1 MMEFYIF
8 LFIIGI
14 GIMALLT
21 LISMIYGDNVSIKE
35 DYRVHQVKKQEARK
49 KTISDEEKKKQLVD
63 SLSKP
68 LMNTVFEHYRP
79 KNADLIRRKLRVTGW
94 NKYFTPLTWEG
105 LRIWAIAI
113 AAIFLW
119 LLSAKSWPAAIVIS
133 VVIIKMP
140 DLLLN
145 NEYNNIRD
153 SLIMDFP
160 ETIRIISGYLSV
172 GLVLQSAFE
181 MTAKTAKPRWKR
193 ILNTFVSKCGTE
205 GELEALNWI
214 KEEVDIMEAR
224 EFFASVRLALEDGIS
239 PVDSFEKQATII
251 QRLLDDAIQKRIEKR
266 KLLGTVLQG
275 PLLLLILVTFALPI
289 VGTIMDFF

>member
-1 MMEFYIF
+1 MEFYIF

-35 DYRVHQVKKQEARK
+35 DFRVHQVKKQEAK
-49 KTISDEEKKKQLVD
+49 KTSVSDEEKKKQLVE

-68 LMNTVFEHYRP
+68 LMSTVFEHYKPR
-79 KNADLIRRKLRVTGW
+79 NSDLIRRKLRVTGW
-94 NKYFTPLTWEG
+94 NKYFTPLTWAG
-105 LRIWAIAI
+105 IRIWAIVGAMV
-113 AAIFLW
+113 FLW
-119 LLSAKSWPAAIVIS
+119 LLSAKSLPAAVVISIVI
-133 VVIIKMP
+133 VKMP

-145 NEYNNIRD
+145 NEYNNIRE

-181 MTAKTAKPRWKR
+181 MTAKTAKPRWKK
-193 ILNTFVSKCGTE
+193 ILNTFVNKCGTE
-205 GELEALNWI
+205 GELEALSWI

-239 PVDSFEKQATII
+239 PVDSFEKQAVII

-289 VGTIMDFF
+289 VGTILDFF